1 MRTSLAIAALAG
13 LTLAGL
19 AFTALI
25 CLATGALVAIA
36 YFVLTPWLP
45 PPEGL
50 PGE

>member
-19 AFTALI
+19 AFTALV
-25 CLATGALVAIA
+25 CLATGALVVIA

-45 PPEGL
+45 PPGDVQ
-50 PGE
+50 GE

>member
-19 AFTALI
+19 AFTALV

-45 PPEGL
+45 PPGDVPAE
-50 PGE
+50 